1 MNYQVI
7 EYPVLGEKVCIGKAG
22 SGLTCIFLP
31 KPGFKRKFAIL
42 ATPYGAINRRAQVDG
57 EEFVTPA
64 GIAHFL
70 EHKMFEDPETSI
82 ENIFASY
89 GASTNAF
96 TTHTMT
102 AYLFSTAE
110 NFYDCLDLLLDFV
123 QKPAFTE
130 EGVIAE
136 RSIIAQEI
144 KMYRDQPNWAVYLG
158 ALGGMYG
165 DHPVAED
172 IAGREEDLEQIDY
185 QLLCKCHELF
195 YNPGRM
201 ALVVA
206 GDIDAEELFTFIA
219 ANQKKKQFPK
229 LPAIKSLVPQPQPGV
244 GADFSVGMEVSR
256 PLFCLGLRD
265 RPGRDWQDCH
275 RREMIVSLFLEIF
288 VGKNSPF
295 YNRLYDEGLIDDS
308 FGVDYACTP
317 WYSHFI
323 FGGETDAPQRLA
335 QELLE
340 EIKRLQACGISQQ
353 QLDVNLRKLIGL
365 FIMDL
370 NGLESTV
377 MACAADWLQGGDYLA
392 RFEELRSLTKEDVE
406 GFLQSLDADQR
417 ILSVVN
423 PLE

>member
-1 MNYQVI
+1 
-7 EYPVLGEKVCIGKAG
+7 
-22 SGLTCIFLP
+22 
-31 KPGFKRKFAIL
+31 
-42 ATPYGAINRRAQVDG
+42 
-57 EEFVTPA
+57 
-64 GIAHFL
+64 
-70 EHKMFEDPETSI
+70 
-82 ENIFASY
+82 
-89 GASTNAF
+89 
-96 TTHTMT
+96 
-102 AYLFSTAE
+102 
-110 NFYDCLDLLLDFV
+110 
-123 QKPAFTE
+123 
-130 EGVIAE
+130 
-136 RSIIAQEI
+136 
-144 KMYRDQPNWAVYLG
+144 
-158 ALGGMYG
+158 
-165 DHPVAED
+165 
-172 IAGREEDLEQIDY
+172 
-185 QLLCKCHELF
+185 
-195 YNPGRM
+195 
-201 ALVVA
+201 
-206 GDIDAEELFTFIA
+206 
-219 ANQKKKQFPK
+219 
-229 LPAIKSLVPQPQPGV
+229 
-244 GADFSVGMEVSR
+244 MEVSR